1 MRGKTLSKDTV
12 VFLLVE
18 DSEHDILAFR
28 RAWQDN
34 DIANELQ
41 VVRGGQDCLD
51 YLHHRGRY
59 RREED
64 APRPKIILLNNRMPR
79 IEGLKVLSE
88 IRQNEAF
95 ENIPVIIFTSVESD
109 LKETQ
114 SYDLGANAYVVK
126 PMNYVDFSRTV
137 RCINDFW
144 ELVEVPEKPL

>member
-1 MRGKTLSKDTV
+1 LCKDPI

-28 RAWQDN
+28 RAWKDN
-34 DIANELQ
+34 GIANELQ
-41 VVRGGQDCLD
+41 VVRGGQECLD
-51 YLHHRGRY
+51 YLNHRGRY

-64 APRPKIILLNNRMPR
+64 APQPKIILLNNRMPR
-79 IEGLKVLSE
+79 IEGLKVLNE

-95 ENIPVIIFTSVESD
+95 KNIPVIIFTSVESD
-109 LKETQ
+109 FKETQ
-114 SYDLGANAYVVK
+114 SYNLGANAYVAK
-126 PMNYVDFSRTV
+126 PMNYEDLCRTV

>member
-1 MRGKTLSKDTV
+1 MSEDPI

-18 DSEHDILAFR
+18 DSEHDILAFK

-34 DIANELQ
+34 GIANKLQ
-41 VVRGGQDCLD
+41 VVRGGQECLD

-64 APRPKIILLNNRMPR
+64 APRPKIILLNNRMPG
-79 IEGLKVLSE
+79 IKGLKVLSK

-109 LKETQ
+109 FKETQ
-114 SYDLGANAYVVK
+114 SYNLGANAYVVK
-126 PMNYVDFSRTV
+126 PMNYEDLSRTV

>member
-1 MRGKTLSKDTV
+1 MRGKALSKDLI

-34 DIANELQ
+34 CITDELR
-41 VVRGGQDCLD
+41 VVRDVQECLE
-51 YLHHRGRY
+51 YLHHHGRY

-64 APRPKIILLNNRMPR
+64 APRPKIILLNNRMPG
-79 IEGLKVLSE
+79 IEGLTVLDR
-88 IRQNEAF
+88 IRQNEAS
-95 ENIPVIIFTSVESD
+95 ENIPVIIFTSVEND

-126 PMNYVDFSRTV
+126 PMNYQDLSRTV
-137 RCINDFW
+137 RSINDFW
-144 ELVEVPEKPL
+144 ELVQVPEKSL

>member
-1 MRGKTLSKDTV
+1 LCKDPI

-28 RAWQDN
+28 RAWKDN
-34 DIANELQ
+34 GIVNELQ
-41 VVRGGQDCLD
+41 VVRGGQECLD

-64 APRPKIILLNNRMPR
+64 APRPKIILLNNRMPG
-79 IEGLKVLSE
+79 IEGLKVLNE
-88 IRQNEAF
+88 IQQHEAL
-95 ENIPVIIFTSVESD
+95 ENIPVVIFTSVESD
-109 LKETQ
+109 FKETQ

-126 PMNYVDFSRTV
+126 PMNYEDLSRAV
-137 RCINDFW
+137 RSINDFW